1 MAADGSVIVDV
12 SLDDKQAQQELNRLN
27 RKIQTINDNIYKKQ
41 QERMPLVEQARELG
55 AQLDAAKAK
64 LDGMHSG
71 AEFYTTSG
79 IKQQEET
86 VKSIQKEWDGINRK
100 IESCDSYIQ
109 KQNVD
114 LDLQKEKYGEIE
126 QRLVS
131 ASNGSDYMAA
141 AVDRAGKYM
150 DKFTSRIKGLARR
163 VFVFTLIT
171 AALRSMRTWLG
182 KAIKTN
188 SEATAAIARLKGALL
203 TLAQPLV
210 NVIIPAF
217 TEFVN
222 ILAKIVSAAAS
233 VMSALFGTTVEQSA
247 QAAEN
252 LYDEQQAVEGV
263 GSSAKKASKQLASF
277 DEINKLGDDSD
288 GSGGKSSGGA
298 IAPDFSVVDMY
309 SERLKEIAT
318 AVALIGAG
326 LGLWKI
332 SSILPEQLAGIAIKL
347 AGIAIA
353 VGGLILLWDGLSDA
367 WKNGVDWG
375 NLAEMIGG
383 AAAAIGG
390 LYLAFGRLGAGIGAL
405 ISGIAM
411 FVTAIKDII
420 TNGATVQNVILAI
433 ASLVAIGGGLYT
445 VFGKVAAGIGLVV
458 AGAITIVAAFK
469 DIIDNGANLK
479 NTLLLIAGIV
489 ATGLGFFF
497 LTKSVIPLVIAG
509 IAAIVVAVLALTGNL
524 EEFCQNFKENILGG
538 LIDFITGVF
547 TGDWKKAWEG
557 VKKIFK
563 GLWNGIVIILES
575 AINLVIKGINWL
587 IEKLN
592 TVHFET
598 PDWLPGIGGKSFG
611 FNIPAISNIQLP
623 RLATGKVI
631 PPNREFLA
639 VLGDQK
645 QGTNIEAPLK
655 TIVQA
660 FKIAAHEIGGGS
672 GGDTTIIMEVDGQRF
687 ANLVYNANKKESG
700 RVGVRLVE
708 V

>member
-1 MAADGSVIVDV
+1 MAADGSIVFDV

-71 AEFYTTSG
+71 AEFYTTSE

-114 LDLQKEKYGEIE
+114 LDMQKEKYGEIE

-131 ASNGSDYMAA
+131 ASNESDYMAA
-141 AVDRAGKYM
+141 AVYRAGKYM
-150 DKFTSRIKGLARR
+150 DKFTSRIKDLARR
-163 VFVFTLIT
+163 VFVFALIT
-171 AALRSMRTWLG
+171 AALRSLRTWLG

-188 SEATAAIARLKGALL
+188 SEATAAIARFKGALL
-203 TLAQPLV
+203 TLAQPLL

-217 TEFVN
+217 TGFVN

-252 LYDEQQAVEGV
+252 LYNEQQAIEGV
-263 GSSAKKASKQLASF
+263 GGSAKKASKQLASF

-288 GSGGKSSGGA
+288 SSGGSSNSA
-298 IAPDFSVVDMY
+298 ITPDFSVVDMY
-309 SERLKEIAT
+309 SERFKEIAT

-332 SSILPEQLAGIAIKL
+332 SSILPEQFAGIATKL

-353 VGGLILLWDGLSDA
+353 IGGLILLWDGLSDA
-367 WKNGVDWG
+367 WKSGVDWG

-383 AAAAIGG
+383 ATAAIGG
-390 LYLAFGRLGAGIGAL
+390 LYLAFGKLGAGIGAL

-420 TNGATVQNVILAI
+420 TNGASVQNVILAI

-479 NTLLLIAGIV
+479 NSLLLIAGIV
-489 ATGLGFFF
+489 ATGLGFMF
-497 LTKSVIPLVIAG
+497 LTGSIVPAFIAG
-509 IAAIVVAVLALTGNL
+509 IAAIAANIMLITGNL
-524 EEFCQNFKENILGG
+524 DEFAKNLKDNILGG
-538 LIDFITGVF
+538 IIDFVTGVF
-547 TGDWKKAWEG
+547 TGDWEKAWNG
-557 VKKIFK
+557 VAKIFK
-563 GLWNGIVIILES
+563 GIWNGIVIILES

-623 RLATGKVI
+623 RLATGAVI

-645 QGTNIEAPLK
+645 QGTNIEAPLE
-655 TIVQA
+655 TLVQA
-660 FKIAAHEIGGGS
+660 FKIAAQEIGGGS

-687 ANLVYNANKKESG
+687 AKLVYNANKKESG